1 MASIQATLAR
11 RSRLPPPCARP
22 SNDELVR
29 LGLRYSTG
37 LDGER
42 VDIILAHTLFNLAA
56 LHGSVEAM
64 IYRKELGAEM
74 DPSDVAEAQ
83 SVARV
88 WLADAAR

>member
-1 MASIQATLAR
+1 MPPAQATLAR
-11 RSRLPPPCARP
+11 RSRLPRPCAHP

-37 LDGER
+37 LDGEG
-42 VDIILAHTLFNLAA
+42 VDFVLAHTLFNLAA
-56 LHGSVEAM
+56 LHGSLEAM

-83 SVARV
+83 SAARA
-88 WLADAAR
+88 WLAEAAR